1 MLIILIAPLNGKTQG
16 LKVHLIHL
24 CQKVGK
30 CELQVKLKRFYEI
43 FNIFLEQGIPFFI
56 DHNNKTTTY
65 NHPRTGKPVGPFGC
79 PGLHMAVD
87 KTFKFKIAQFRYL
100 CLVGLK
106 IL

>member
-1 MLIILIAPLNGKTQG
+1 MRITGIIYKY
-16 LKVHLIHL
+16 
-24 CQKVGK
+24 
-30 CELQVKLKRFYEI
+30 F

-79 PGLHMAVD
+79 PGLPMAVD

-100 CLVGLK
+100 CLVWVFKIFKIVK
-106 IL
+106 ILV